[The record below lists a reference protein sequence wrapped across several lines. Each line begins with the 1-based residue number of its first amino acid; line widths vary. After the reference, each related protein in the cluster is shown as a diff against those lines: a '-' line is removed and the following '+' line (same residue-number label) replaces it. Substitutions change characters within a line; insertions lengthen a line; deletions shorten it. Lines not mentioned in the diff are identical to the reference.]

1 MEKIKQLVEEFES
14 KWNEKLG
21 KYDEQSKWNFYQF
34 LKYEKHI
41 TENLDALVQ
50 QGLTF
55 DKTNYPWEKLV
66 K

>member
-1 MEKIKQLVEEFES
+1 MERIKQLVEEFES

-21 KYDEQSKWNFYQF
+21 KYDDQAQCDFYQF

-41 TENLDALVQ
+41 TENLHTLVQ
-50 QGLTF
+50 QGLAF

>member
-1 MEKIKQLVEEFES
+1 MERIKQLVEEFES
-14 KWNEKLG
+14 KWHEKLG
-21 KYDEQSKWNFYQF
+21 KYDEQSKWDFYQF

-50 QGLTF
+50 QGLAF

>member
-1 MEKIKQLVEEFES
+1 MERIKQLVEEFES
-14 KWNEKLG
+14 KWHEKLG
-21 KYDEQSKWNFYQF
+21 KYDDQAKCDFYQF

-41 TENLDALVQ
+41 TENLHTLVQ